1 MEKKIETYKDDEA
14 IEKYNVIKVT
24 AESMIESVK
33 HAIVMMQLAKVS
45 VSSYLSRD
53 DTSEWEDAWL
63 GRFQP

>member
-24 AESMIESVK
+24 AQSMIESVK

>member
-1 MEKKIETYKDDEA
+1 MEKKIETCKDDEA

-24 AESMIESVK
+24 AQSMIESVK

-53 DTSEWEDAWL
+53 NTSEWEDAWL